1 MPTENMIRI
10 PIETHTPYEVL
21 IGKGV
26 LANTGTEIRRVA
38 AEAKKAFIVSDDTV
52 LALYGKSVRDSLV
65 AAGFRVY
72 TLAFAHGEEH
82 KTLATAEKILS
93 TLCAAEITRTDV
105 LVALG
110 GGVVG
115 DVCGFVAAI
124 YLRGVKFVQIP
135 TTLLAAVDSSV
146 GGKTGVDLP
155 AGKNLA
161 GAFKQPKFVAI
172 DTDFLETLPETE
184 IKNGLGEL
192 IKYAVIDGG
201 EILTMLE
208 DGFGKNVQKI
218 VEAAVDIKR
227 RVVEADEKESGLR
240 RILNFGHTPAHA
252 AEKLSGFTLPHGVAV
267 AAGVNLML
275 RASVRKAD
283 CPARDAQRIERL
295 CVKYGL
301 PVAFEYT
308 AKRLA
313 EASAGD
319 KKTEGEFINL
329 VLADKIG
336 SVFSIKV
343 PKAELEEYYL

>member
-1 MPTENMIRI
+1 MSILKVKTDSGE
-10 PIETHTPYEVL
+10 YEVL
-21 IGKGV
+21 IRKGASSDIGKKLKQIARGNKTAIITDDVVMPLYSDSIIGELSGCGFETCVYV
-26 LANTGTEIRRVA
+26 LPHGEASKNGREYLKILEFLAESGLDRR
-38 AEAKKAFIVSDDTV
+38 DTV
-52 LALYGKSVRDSLV
+52 
-65 AAGFRVY
+65 
-72 TLAFAHGEEH
+72 
-82 KTLATAEKILS
+82 
-93 TLCAAEITRTDV
+93 
-105 LVALG
+105 VALG

-115 DVCGFVAAI
+115 DIAGFAAAT
-124 YLRGVKFVQIP
+124 YLRGIDCVQIP
-135 TTLLAAVDSSV
+135 TTLLSMTDSSV
-146 GGKTGVDLP
+146 GGKTAIDLK

-172 DTDFLETLPETE
+172 DTDFLETLPEAE

-192 IKYAVIDGG
+192 IKYAVIEGG

-275 RASVRKAD
+275 RASVRKAG
-283 CPARDAQRIERL
+283 CPARDAQRIEKL

-343 PKAELEEYYL
+343 PKTELEEYYL

>member
-1 MPTENMIRI
+1 MSILKVKTDSGE
-10 PIETHTPYEVL
+10 YEVL
-21 IGKGV
+21 IRKGASSDIGKKLKQIARGNKTAIITDDVVMPLYSDSIIGELSGCGFETCVYV
-26 LANTGTEIRRVA
+26 LPHGEASKNGREYLKILEFLAESGLDRR
-38 AEAKKAFIVSDDTV
+38 DTV
-52 LALYGKSVRDSLV
+52 
-65 AAGFRVY
+65 
-72 TLAFAHGEEH
+72 
-82 KTLATAEKILS
+82 
-93 TLCAAEITRTDV
+93 
-105 LVALG
+105 VALG

-115 DVCGFVAAI
+115 DIAGFAAAT
-124 YLRGVKFVQIP
+124 YLRGIDCVQIP
-135 TTLLAAVDSSV
+135 TTLLSMTDSSV
-146 GGKTGVDLP
+146 GGKTAIDLK

-172 DTDFLETLPETE
+172 DTDFLETLPEAE

-252 AEKLSGFTLPHGVAV
+252 AEKLSGYTLPHGVAV

-283 CPARDAQRIERL
+283 CPARDAQRIEKL

-319 KKTEGEFINL
+319 KKTEGEYINL

-336 SVFSIKV
+336 SVFTTKV
-343 PKAELEEYYL
+343 AQSELEEYYR

>member
-1 MPTENMIRI
+1 MSILKVKTDSGE
-10 PIETHTPYEVL
+10 YEVL
-21 IGKGV
+21 IRKGASSDIGKKLKQIARGNKTAIITDDVVMPLYSDSIIGELSGCGFETCVYV
-26 LANTGTEIRRVA
+26 LPHGEASKNGREYLKILEFLAESGLDRR
-38 AEAKKAFIVSDDTV
+38 DTV
-52 LALYGKSVRDSLV
+52 
-65 AAGFRVY
+65 
-72 TLAFAHGEEH
+72 
-82 KTLATAEKILS
+82 
-93 TLCAAEITRTDV
+93 
-105 LVALG
+105 VALG

-115 DVCGFVAAI
+115 DIAGFAAAT
-124 YLRGVKFVQIP
+124 YLRGIDCVQIP
-135 TTLLAAVDSSV
+135 TTLLSMTDSSV
-146 GGKTGVDLP
+146 GGKTAIDLK

-172 DTDFLETLPETE
+172 DTDFLETLPEAE

-252 AEKLSGFTLPHGVAV
+252 AEKLSGYTLPHGVAV

-283 CPARDAQRIERL
+283 CPARDAQRIEKL

-343 PKAELEEYYL
+343 PKTELEEYYL

>member
-1 MPTENMIRI
+1 MSILKVKTDSGE
-10 PIETHTPYEVL
+10 YEVL
-21 IGKGV
+21 IRKGASSDIGKKLKQIARGNKTVIITDDVVMPLYSDSIIGELSGCGFETCVYV
-26 LANTGTEIRRVA
+26 LPHGEASKNGREYLKILEFLAESGLDRR
-38 AEAKKAFIVSDDTV
+38 DTV
-52 LALYGKSVRDSLV
+52 
-65 AAGFRVY
+65 
-72 TLAFAHGEEH
+72 
-82 KTLATAEKILS
+82 
-93 TLCAAEITRTDV
+93 
-105 LVALG
+105 VALG

-115 DVCGFVAAI
+115 DIAGFAAAT
-124 YLRGVKFVQIP
+124 YLRGIDCVQIP
-135 TTLLAAVDSSV
+135 TTLLSMTDSSV
-146 GGKTGVDLP
+146 GGKTAIDLK

-172 DTDFLETLPETE
+172 DTDFLETLPEAE

-208 DGFGKNVQKI
+208 DGFGKNVQNI

-283 CPARDAQRIERL
+283 CPARDAQRIEKL

-343 PKAELEEYYL
+343 PKTELEEYYL

>member
-1 MPTENMIRI
+1 MSILKIKTDSGE
-10 PIETHTPYEVL
+10 YEVL
-21 IGKGV
+21 IRKGASSDIGKKLKQIARGNKTAIITDDVVMPLYSDSIIGELSGCGFETCVYV
-26 LANTGTEIRRVA
+26 LPHGEASKNGREYLKILEFLAESGLDRR
-38 AEAKKAFIVSDDTV
+38 DTV
-52 LALYGKSVRDSLV
+52 
-65 AAGFRVY
+65 
-72 TLAFAHGEEH
+72 
-82 KTLATAEKILS
+82 
-93 TLCAAEITRTDV
+93 
-105 LVALG
+105 VALG

-115 DVCGFVAAI
+115 DIAGFAAAT
-124 YLRGVKFVQIP
+124 YLRGIDCVQIP
-135 TTLLAAVDSSV
+135 TTLLSMTDSSV
-146 GGKTGVDLP
+146 GGKTAIDLK

-267 AAGVNLML
+267 AAGVNVML

-283 CPARDAQRIERL
+283 CPARDAQRIEKL

-336 SVFSIKV
+336 SVFTTKV
-343 PKAELEEYYL
+343 AQSELEEYYR

>member
-1 MPTENMIRI
+1 MSNLKVKTDSGE
-10 PIETHTPYEVL
+10 YEVL
-21 IGKGV
+21 IRKGASSDIGKKLKQIARGNKTAIITDDVVMPLYSDSIIGELSGCGFETCVYV
-26 LANTGTEIRRVA
+26 LPHGEASKNGREYLKILEFLAESGLDRR
-38 AEAKKAFIVSDDTV
+38 DTV
-52 LALYGKSVRDSLV
+52 
-65 AAGFRVY
+65 
-72 TLAFAHGEEH
+72 
-82 KTLATAEKILS
+82 
-93 TLCAAEITRTDV
+93 
-105 LVALG
+105 VALG

-115 DVCGFVAAI
+115 DIAGFAAAT
-124 YLRGVKFVQIP
+124 YLRGIDCVQIP
-135 TTLLAAVDSSV
+135 TTLLSMTDSSV
-146 GGKTGVDLP
+146 GGKTAIDLK

-252 AEKLSGFTLPHGVAV
+252 AEKLSGYTLPHGVAV

-283 CPARDAQRIERL
+283 CPARDAQRIEKL

-343 PKAELEEYYL
+343 PKTELEEYYL

>member
-1 MPTENMIRI
+1 MSILKVKTDSGE
-10 PIETHTPYEVL
+10 YEVL
-21 IGKGV
+21 IRKGASSDIGKKLKQIARGNKTAIITDDVVMPLYSDSIIGELSGCGFETCVYV
-26 LANTGTEIRRVA
+26 LPHGEASKNGREYLKILEFLAESGLDRR
-38 AEAKKAFIVSDDTV
+38 DTV
-52 LALYGKSVRDSLV
+52 
-65 AAGFRVY
+65 
-72 TLAFAHGEEH
+72 
-82 KTLATAEKILS
+82 
-93 TLCAAEITRTDV
+93 
-105 LVALG
+105 VALG

-115 DVCGFVAAI
+115 DIAGFAAAT
-124 YLRGVKFVQIP
+124 YLRGIDCVQIP
-135 TTLLAAVDSSV
+135 TTLLSMTDSSV
-146 GGKTGVDLP
+146 GGKTAIDLK

-172 DTDFLETLPETE
+172 DTEFLETLPEAE

-283 CPARDAQRIERL
+283 CPARDAQRIEKL

-343 PKAELEEYYL
+343 PKTELEEYYL

>member
-1 MPTENMIRI
+1 MSILKVKTDSGE
-10 PIETHTPYEVL
+10 YEVL
-21 IGKGV
+21 IRKGASSDIGKKLKQIARGNKTAIITDDVVMPLYSDSIIGELSGCGFETCVYV
-26 LANTGTEIRRVA
+26 LPHGEASKNGREYLKILEFLAESGLDRR
-38 AEAKKAFIVSDDTV
+38 DTV
-52 LALYGKSVRDSLV
+52 
-65 AAGFRVY
+65 
-72 TLAFAHGEEH
+72 
-82 KTLATAEKILS
+82 
-93 TLCAAEITRTDV
+93 
-105 LVALG
+105 VALG

-115 DVCGFVAAI
+115 DIAGFAAAT
-124 YLRGVKFVQIP
+124 YLRGIDCVQIP
-135 TTLLAAVDSSV
+135 TTLLSMTDSSV
-146 GGKTGVDLP
+146 GGKTAIDLK

-172 DTDFLETLPETE
+172 DTDFLETLPEAE

-201 EILTMLE
+201 EILTLLE

-240 RILNFGHTPAHA
+240 RILNLGHTPAHA
-252 AEKLSGFTLPHGVAV
+252 AEKLSGYTLPHGVAV
-267 AAGVNLML
+267 AAGVNVML
-275 RASVRKAD
+275 RASVRKAG
-283 CPARDAQRIERL
+283 CPVRDAERIEKL

-336 SVFSIKV
+336 SVFTTKV
-343 PKAELEEYYL
+343 AQSELEEYYR

>member
-1 MPTENMIRI
+1 MSILKVKTDSGE
-10 PIETHTPYEVL
+10 YEVL
-21 IGKGV
+21 IRKGASSDIGKKLKQIARGNKTAIITDDVVMPLYSDSIIGELSGCGFETCVYV
-26 LANTGTEIRRVA
+26 LPHGEASKNGREYLKILEFLAESGLDRR
-38 AEAKKAFIVSDDTV
+38 DTV
-52 LALYGKSVRDSLV
+52 
-65 AAGFRVY
+65 
-72 TLAFAHGEEH
+72 
-82 KTLATAEKILS
+82 
-93 TLCAAEITRTDV
+93 
-105 LVALG
+105 VALG

-115 DVCGFVAAI
+115 DIAGFAAAT
-124 YLRGVKFVQIP
+124 YLRGIDCVQIP
-135 TTLLAAVDSSV
+135 TTLLSMTDSSV
-146 GGKTGVDLP
+146 GGKTAIDLK

-172 DTDFLETLPETE
+172 DTDFLETLPEAE

-283 CPARDAQRIERL
+283 CPVRDAERIEKL
-295 CVKYGL
+295 CVRYGL

-343 PKAELEEYYL
+343 PKTELEEYYL

>member
-1 MPTENMIRI
+1 MSILKVKTDSGE
-10 PIETHTPYEVL
+10 YEVL
-21 IGKGV
+21 IRKGASSDIGKKLKQIARGNKTAIITDDVVMPLYSDSIIGELSGCGFETCVYV
-26 LANTGTEIRRVA
+26 LPHGEASKNGREYLKILEFLAESGLDRR
-38 AEAKKAFIVSDDTV
+38 DTV
-52 LALYGKSVRDSLV
+52 
-65 AAGFRVY
+65 
-72 TLAFAHGEEH
+72 
-82 KTLATAEKILS
+82 
-93 TLCAAEITRTDV
+93 
-105 LVALG
+105 VALG

-115 DVCGFVAAI
+115 DIAGFAAAT
-124 YLRGVKFVQIP
+124 YLRGIDCVQIP
-135 TTLLAAVDSSV
+135 TTLLSMTDSSV
-146 GGKTGVDLP
+146 GGKTAIDLK

-172 DTDFLETLPETE
+172 DTDFLETLPEAE

-343 PKAELEEYYL
+343 PKTELEEYYL

>member
-1 MPTENMIRI
+1 MSILKVKTDSGE
-10 PIETHTPYEVL
+10 YEVL
-21 IGKGV
+21 IRKGASSDIGKKLKQIARGNKTAIITDDVVMPLYSDSIIGELSGCGFETCVYV
-26 LANTGTEIRRVA
+26 LPHGEASKNGREYLKILEFLAESGLDRR
-38 AEAKKAFIVSDDTV
+38 DTV
-52 LALYGKSVRDSLV
+52 
-65 AAGFRVY
+65 
-72 TLAFAHGEEH
+72 
-82 KTLATAEKILS
+82 
-93 TLCAAEITRTDV
+93 
-105 LVALG
+105 VALG

-115 DVCGFVAAI
+115 DIAGFAAAT
-124 YLRGVKFVQIP
+124 YLRGIDCVQIP
-135 TTLLAAVDSSV
+135 TTLLSMTDSSV
-146 GGKTGVDLP
+146 GGKTAIDLK

-172 DTDFLETLPETE
+172 DTDFLETLPEAE

-218 VEAAVDIKR
+218 VEAAVGIKR

-283 CPARDAQRIERL
+283 CPARDAQRIEKL

-343 PKAELEEYYL
+343 PKTELEEYYL

>member
-1 MPTENMIRI
+1 MSILKVKTDSGE
-10 PIETHTPYEVL
+10 YEVL
-21 IGKGV
+21 IRKGASSDIGKKLKQIARGNKTAIITDDVVMPLYSDSIIGELSGCGFETCVYV
-26 LANTGTEIRRVA
+26 LPHGEASKNGREYLKILEFLAESGLDRR
-38 AEAKKAFIVSDDTV
+38 DTV
-52 LALYGKSVRDSLV
+52 
-65 AAGFRVY
+65 
-72 TLAFAHGEEH
+72 
-82 KTLATAEKILS
+82 
-93 TLCAAEITRTDV
+93 
-105 LVALG
+105 VALG

-115 DVCGFVAAI
+115 DIAGFAAAT
-124 YLRGVKFVQIP
+124 YLRGIDCVQIP
-135 TTLLAAVDSSV
+135 TTLLSMTDSSV
-146 GGKTGVDLP
+146 GGKTAIDLK

-172 DTDFLETLPETE
+172 DTDFLETLPEAE

-283 CPARDAQRIERL
+283 CPARDAQRIEKL

-319 KKTEGEFINL
+319 KKTEGEYINL

-343 PKAELEEYYL
+343 PKTELEEYYL

>member
-1 MPTENMIRI
+1 MSILKVKTDSGE
-10 PIETHTPYEVL
+10 YEVL
-21 IGKGV
+21 IRKGASSDIGKKLKQIARGNKTAIITDDVVMPLYSDSIIGELSGCGFETYVYV
-26 LANTGTEIRRVA
+26 LPHGEASKNGREYLKILEFLAESGLDRR
-38 AEAKKAFIVSDDTV
+38 DTV
-52 LALYGKSVRDSLV
+52 
-65 AAGFRVY
+65 
-72 TLAFAHGEEH
+72 
-82 KTLATAEKILS
+82 
-93 TLCAAEITRTDV
+93 
-105 LVALG
+105 VALG

-115 DVCGFVAAI
+115 DIAGFAAAT
-124 YLRGVKFVQIP
+124 YLRGIDCVQIP
-135 TTLLAAVDSSV
+135 TTLLSMTDSSV
-146 GGKTGVDLP
+146 GGKTAIDLK

-172 DTDFLETLPETE
+172 DTDFLETLPEAE

>member
-1 MPTENMIRI
+1 MSILKVKTDSGE
-10 PIETHTPYEVL
+10 YEVL
-21 IGKGV
+21 IRKGASSDIGKKLKQIARGNKTAIITDDVVMPLYSDSIIGELSGCGFETCVYV
-26 LANTGTEIRRVA
+26 LPHGEASKNGREYLKILEFLAESGLDRR
-38 AEAKKAFIVSDDTV
+38 DTV
-52 LALYGKSVRDSLV
+52 
-65 AAGFRVY
+65 
-72 TLAFAHGEEH
+72 
-82 KTLATAEKILS
+82 
-93 TLCAAEITRTDV
+93 
-105 LVALG
+105 VALG

-115 DVCGFVAAI
+115 DIAGFAAAT
-124 YLRGVKFVQIP
+124 YLRGIDCVQIP
-135 TTLLAAVDSSV
+135 TTLLSMTDSSV
-146 GGKTGVDLP
+146 GGKTAIDLK

-172 DTDFLETLPETE
+172 DTDFLETLPEAE

-275 RASVRKAD
+275 KASVRKAD

>member
-1 MPTENMIRI
+1 MSILKVKTDSGE
-10 PIETHTPYEVL
+10 YEVL
-21 IGKGV
+21 IRKGASSDIGKKLKQIARGNKTAIITDDVVMPLYSDSIIGELSGCGFETCVYV
-26 LANTGTEIRRVA
+26 LPHGEASKNGREYLKILEFLAESGLDRR
-38 AEAKKAFIVSDDTV
+38 DTV
-52 LALYGKSVRDSLV
+52 
-65 AAGFRVY
+65 
-72 TLAFAHGEEH
+72 
-82 KTLATAEKILS
+82 
-93 TLCAAEITRTDV
+93 
-105 LVALG
+105 VALG

-115 DVCGFVAAI
+115 DIAGFAAAT
-124 YLRGVKFVQIP
+124 YLRGIDCVEIP
-135 TTLLAAVDSSV
+135 TTLLSMTDSSV
-146 GGKTGVDLP
+146 GGKTAIDLK

-172 DTDFLETLPETE
+172 DTDFLETLPEAE

-252 AEKLSGFTLPHGVAV
+252 AEKLSGYTLPHGVAV

-283 CPARDAQRIERL
+283 CPARDAQRIEKL

-343 PKAELEEYYL
+343 PKTELEEYYL

>member
-1 MPTENMIRI
+1 MSILKVKTDSGE
-10 PIETHTPYEVL
+10 YEVL
-21 IGKGV
+21 IRKGASSDIGKKLKQIARGNKTAIITDDVVMPLYSDSIIGELSGCGFETCVYV
-26 LANTGTEIRRVA
+26 LPHGEASKNGREYLKILEFLAESGLDRR
-38 AEAKKAFIVSDDTV
+38 DTV
-52 LALYGKSVRDSLV
+52 
-65 AAGFRVY
+65 
-72 TLAFAHGEEH
+72 
-82 KTLATAEKILS
+82 
-93 TLCAAEITRTDV
+93 
-105 LVALG
+105 VALG

-115 DVCGFVAAI
+115 DIAGFAAAT
-124 YLRGVKFVQIP
+124 YLRGIDCVQIP
-135 TTLLAAVDSSV
+135 TTLLSMTDSSV
-146 GGKTGVDLP
+146 GGKTAIDLK

-172 DTDFLETLPETE
+172 DTDFLETLPEAE

-283 CPARDAQRIERL
+283 CPARDAQRIEKL

-343 PKAELEEYYL
+343 PKTELEEYYL

>member
-1 MPTENMIRI
+1 MSILKVKTDSGE
-10 PIETHTPYEVL
+10 YEVL
-21 IGKGV
+21 IRKGASSDIGKKLKQIARGNKTAIITDDVVMPLYSDSIIGELNGCGFETCVYV
-26 LANTGTEIRRVA
+26 LPHGEASKNGREYLKILEFLAESGLDRR
-38 AEAKKAFIVSDDTV
+38 DTV
-52 LALYGKSVRDSLV
+52 
-65 AAGFRVY
+65 
-72 TLAFAHGEEH
+72 
-82 KTLATAEKILS
+82 
-93 TLCAAEITRTDV
+93 
-105 LVALG
+105 VALG

-115 DVCGFVAAI
+115 DIAGFAAAT
-124 YLRGVKFVQIP
+124 YLRGIDCVQIP
-135 TTLLAAVDSSV
+135 TTLLSMTDSSV
-146 GGKTGVDLP
+146 GGKTAIDLK

-172 DTDFLETLPETE
+172 DTDFLETLPEAE

-283 CPARDAQRIERL
+283 CPARDAQRIEKL

-343 PKAELEEYYL
+343 PKTELEEYYL

>member
-1 MPTENMIRI
+1 MSILKVKTDSGE
-10 PIETHTPYEVL
+10 YEVL
-21 IGKGV
+21 IRKGASSDIGKKLKQIARGNKTAIITDDVVMPLYSDSIIGELSGCGFETCVYV
-26 LANTGTEIRRVA
+26 LPHGEASKNGREYLKILEFLAESGLDRR
-38 AEAKKAFIVSDDTV
+38 DTV
-52 LALYGKSVRDSLV
+52 
-65 AAGFRVY
+65 
-72 TLAFAHGEEH
+72 
-82 KTLATAEKILS
+82 
-93 TLCAAEITRTDV
+93 
-105 LVALG
+105 VALG

-115 DVCGFVAAI
+115 DIAGFAAAT
-124 YLRGVKFVQIP
+124 YLRGIDCVQIP
-135 TTLLAAVDSSV
+135 TTLLSMTDSSV
-146 GGKTGVDLP
+146 GGKTAIDLK

-161 GAFKQPKFVAI
+161 GVFKQPKFVAI
-172 DTDFLETLPETE
+172 DTDFLETLPEAE

-283 CPARDAQRIERL
+283 CPARDAQRIEKL

>member
-1 MPTENMIRI
+1 MSILKVKTDSGE
-10 PIETHTPYEVL
+10 YEVL
-21 IGKGV
+21 IRKGASSDIGKKLKQIARGNKTAIITDDVVMPLYSDSIIGELSGCGFETCVYV
-26 LANTGTEIRRVA
+26 LPHGEASKNGREYLKILEFLAESGLDRR
-38 AEAKKAFIVSDDTV
+38 DTV
-52 LALYGKSVRDSLV
+52 
-65 AAGFRVY
+65 
-72 TLAFAHGEEH
+72 
-82 KTLATAEKILS
+82 
-93 TLCAAEITRTDV
+93 
-105 LVALG
+105 VALG

-115 DVCGFVAAI
+115 DIAGFAAAT
-124 YLRGVKFVQIP
+124 YLRGIDCVQIP
-135 TTLLAAVDSSV
+135 TTLLSMTDSSV
-146 GGKTGVDLP
+146 GGKTAIDLK

-172 DTDFLETLPETE
+172 DTDFLETLPEAE

-283 CPARDAQRIERL
+283 CPARDAQRIEKL
-295 CVKYGL
+295 CVRYGL

-336 SVFSIKV
+336 SVFTTKV
-343 PKAELEEYYL
+343 AQSELEEYYR

>member
-1 MPTENMIRI
+1 MSILKVKTDSGE
-10 PIETHTPYEVL
+10 YEVL
-21 IGKGV
+21 IRKGASSDIGKKLKQIARGNKTAIITDDVVMPLYSDSIIGELSGCGFETCVYV
-26 LANTGTEIRRVA
+26 LPHGEASKNGREYLKILEFLAESGLDRR
-38 AEAKKAFIVSDDTV
+38 DTV
-52 LALYGKSVRDSLV
+52 
-65 AAGFRVY
+65 
-72 TLAFAHGEEH
+72 
-82 KTLATAEKILS
+82 
-93 TLCAAEITRTDV
+93 
-105 LVALG
+105 VALG

-115 DVCGFVAAI
+115 DIAGFAAAT
-124 YLRGVKFVQIP
+124 YLRGIDCVQIP
-135 TTLLAAVDSSV
+135 TTLLSMTDSSV
-146 GGKTGVDLP
+146 GGKTAIDLK

-172 DTDFLETLPETE
+172 DTDFLETLPEAE

-252 AEKLSGFTLPHGVAV
+252 AEELSGFTLPHGVAV

-283 CPARDAQRIERL
+283 CPARDAQRIEKL

-343 PKAELEEYYL
+343 PKTELEEYYL

>member
-1 MPTENMIRI
+1 MSILKVKTDSGE
-10 PIETHTPYEVL
+10 YEVL
-21 IGKGV
+21 IRKGASSDIGKKLKQIARGNKTAIITDDVVMPLYSDSIIGELSGCGFETCVYV
-26 LANTGTEIRRVA
+26 LPHGEASKNGREYLKILEFLAESGLDRR
-38 AEAKKAFIVSDDTV
+38 DTV
-52 LALYGKSVRDSLV
+52 
-65 AAGFRVY
+65 
-72 TLAFAHGEEH
+72 
-82 KTLATAEKILS
+82 
-93 TLCAAEITRTDV
+93 
-105 LVALG
+105 VALG

-115 DVCGFVAAI
+115 DIAGFAAAT
-124 YLRGVKFVQIP
+124 YLRGIDCVQIP
-135 TTLLAAVDSSV
+135 TTLLSMTDSSV
-146 GGKTGVDLP
+146 GGKTAIDLK

-172 DTDFLETLPETE
+172 DTDFLETLPEAE

-283 CPARDAQRIERL
+283 CPARDAQRIEKL

-343 PKAELEEYYL
+343 PKTELEEYYR

>member
-1 MPTENMIRI
+1 MSILKVKTDSGE
-10 PIETHTPYEVL
+10 YEVL
-21 IGKGV
+21 IRKGASSDIGKKLKQIARGNKTAIITDDVVMPLYSDSIIGELSGCGFETCVYV
-26 LANTGTEIRRVA
+26 LPHGEASKNGREYLKILEFLAESGLDRR
-38 AEAKKAFIVSDDTV
+38 DTV
-52 LALYGKSVRDSLV
+52 
-65 AAGFRVY
+65 
-72 TLAFAHGEEH
+72 
-82 KTLATAEKILS
+82 
-93 TLCAAEITRTDV
+93 
-105 LVALG
+105 VALG

-115 DVCGFVAAI
+115 DMAGFAAAT
-124 YLRGVKFVQIP
+124 YLRGIDCVQIP
-135 TTLLAAVDSSV
+135 TTLLSMTDSSV
-146 GGKTGVDLP
+146 GGKTAIDLK

-172 DTDFLETLPETE
+172 DTDFLETLPEAE

-283 CPARDAQRIERL
+283 CPARDAQRIEKL

>member
-1 MPTENMIRI
+1 MSILKVKTDSGE
-10 PIETHTPYEVL
+10 YEVL
-21 IGKGV
+21 IRKGASSDIGKKLKQIARGNKTAIITDDVVMPLYSDSIIGELSGCGFETCVYV
-26 LANTGTEIRRVA
+26 LPHGEASKNGREYLKILEFLAESGLDRR
-38 AEAKKAFIVSDDTV
+38 DTV
-52 LALYGKSVRDSLV
+52 
-65 AAGFRVY
+65 
-72 TLAFAHGEEH
+72 
-82 KTLATAEKILS
+82 
-93 TLCAAEITRTDV
+93 
-105 LVALG
+105 VALG

-115 DVCGFVAAI
+115 DIAGFAAAT
-124 YLRGVKFVQIP
+124 YLRGIDCVQIP
-135 TTLLAAVDSSV
+135 TTLLSMTDSSV
-146 GGKTGVDLP
+146 GGKTAIDLK

-252 AEKLSGFTLPHGVAV
+252 AEKLSGYTLPHGVAV

-283 CPARDAQRIERL
+283 CPARDAQRIEKL

-343 PKAELEEYYL
+343 PKTELEEYYL

>member
-1 MPTENMIRI
+1 MSILKVKTDSGE
-10 PIETHTPYEVL
+10 YEVL
-21 IGKGV
+21 IRKGASSGIGKKLKQIARGNKTAIITDDVVMPLYSDSIIGELSGCGFETCVYV
-26 LANTGTEIRRVA
+26 LPHGEASKNGREYLKILEFLAESGLDRR
-38 AEAKKAFIVSDDTV
+38 DTV
-52 LALYGKSVRDSLV
+52 
-65 AAGFRVY
+65 
-72 TLAFAHGEEH
+72 
-82 KTLATAEKILS
+82 
-93 TLCAAEITRTDV
+93 
-105 LVALG
+105 VALG

-115 DVCGFVAAI
+115 DIAGFAAAT
-124 YLRGVKFVQIP
+124 YLRGIDCVQIP
-135 TTLLAAVDSSV
+135 TTLLSMTDSSV
-146 GGKTGVDLP
+146 GGKTAIDLK

-172 DTDFLETLPETE
+172 DTDFLETLPEAE

-283 CPARDAQRIERL
+283 CPARDAQRIEKL

-343 PKAELEEYYL
+343 PKTELEEYYL

>member
-1 MPTENMIRI
+1 MSILKVKTDSGE
-10 PIETHTPYEVL
+10 YEVL
-21 IGKGV
+21 IRKGASSDIGKKLKQIARGNKTAIITDDVVMPLYSDSIIGELSGCGFETCVYV
-26 LANTGTEIRRVA
+26 LPHGEASKNGREYLKILEFLAESGLDRR
-38 AEAKKAFIVSDDTV
+38 DTV
-52 LALYGKSVRDSLV
+52 
-65 AAGFRVY
+65 
-72 TLAFAHGEEH
+72 
-82 KTLATAEKILS
+82 
-93 TLCAAEITRTDV
+93 
-105 LVALG
+105 VALG

-115 DVCGFVAAI
+115 DIAGFAAAT
-124 YLRGVKFVQIP
+124 YLRGIDCVQIP
-135 TTLLAAVDSSV
+135 TTLLSMTDSSV
-146 GGKTGVDLP
+146 GGKTAIDLK

-161 GAFKQPKFVAI
+161 GAFKQPKFVSI
-172 DTDFLETLPETE
+172 DTDFLETLPEAE

-283 CPARDAQRIERL
+283 CPARDAQRIEKL

-343 PKAELEEYYL
+343 PKTELEEYYL

>member
-1 MPTENMIRI
+1 MSILKVKTDSGE
-10 PIETHTPYEVL
+10 YEVL
-21 IGKGV
+21 IRKGASSDIGKKLKQIARGNKTAIITDDVVMPLYSDSIIGELSGCGFETCVYV
-26 LANTGTEIRRVA
+26 LPHGEASKNGREYLKILEFLAESGLDRR
-38 AEAKKAFIVSDDTV
+38 DTV
-52 LALYGKSVRDSLV
+52 
-65 AAGFRVY
+65 
-72 TLAFAHGEEH
+72 
-82 KTLATAEKILS
+82 
-93 TLCAAEITRTDV
+93 
-105 LVALG
+105 VALG

-115 DVCGFVAAI
+115 DIAGFAAAT
-124 YLRGVKFVQIP
+124 YLRGIDCVQIP
-135 TTLLAAVDSSV
+135 TTLLSMTDSSV
-146 GGKTGVDLP
+146 GGKTAIDLK

-172 DTDFLETLPETE
+172 DTDFLETLPEAE

-283 CPARDAQRIERL
+283 CPARDAERIEKL

-336 SVFSIKV
+336 SVFTTKV
-343 PKAELEEYYL
+343 AQSELEEYYR

>member
-1 MPTENMIRI
+1 MSILKIKTDSGE
-10 PIETHTPYEVL
+10 YEVL
-21 IGKGV
+21 IRKGASSDIGKKLKQIARGNKTAIITDDVVMPLYSDSIIGELSGCGFETCVYV
-26 LANTGTEIRRVA
+26 LPHGEASKNGREYLKILEFLAESGLDRR
-38 AEAKKAFIVSDDTV
+38 DTV
-52 LALYGKSVRDSLV
+52 
-65 AAGFRVY
+65 
-72 TLAFAHGEEH
+72 
-82 KTLATAEKILS
+82 
-93 TLCAAEITRTDV
+93 
-105 LVALG
+105 VALG

-115 DVCGFVAAI
+115 DIAGFAAAT
-124 YLRGVKFVQIP
+124 YLRGIDCVQIP
-135 TTLLAAVDSSV
+135 TTLLSMTDSSV
-146 GGKTGVDLP
+146 GGKTAIDLK

-172 DTDFLETLPETE
+172 DTDFLETLPEAE

-283 CPARDAQRIERL
+283 CPARDAQRIEKL

-343 PKAELEEYYL
+343 PKTELEEYYL

>member
-1 MPTENMIRI
+1 MSILKVKTDSGE
-10 PIETHTPYEVL
+10 YEVL
-21 IGKGV
+21 IRKGASSDIGKKLKQIARGNKTAIITDDVVMPLYSDSIIGELSGCGFETCVYV
-26 LANTGTEIRRVA
+26 LPHGEASKNGREYLKILEFLAESGLDRR
-38 AEAKKAFIVSDDTV
+38 DTV
-52 LALYGKSVRDSLV
+52 
-65 AAGFRVY
+65 
-72 TLAFAHGEEH
+72 
-82 KTLATAEKILS
+82 
-93 TLCAAEITRTDV
+93 
-105 LVALG
+105 VALG

-115 DVCGFVAAI
+115 DIAGFAAAT
-124 YLRGVKFVQIP
+124 YLRGIDCVQIP
-135 TTLLAAVDSSV
+135 TTLLSMTDSSV
-146 GGKTGVDLP
+146 GGKTAIDLK

-172 DTDFLETLPETE
+172 DTDFLETLPEAE

-192 IKYAVIDGG
+192 IKYAVIEGG

-283 CPARDAQRIERL
+283 CPARDAQRIEKL

-319 KKTEGEFINL
+319 KKTEGEYINL

-343 PKAELEEYYL
+343 PKTELEEYYL

>member
-1 MPTENMIRI
+1 MSILKVKTDSGE
-10 PIETHTPYEVL
+10 YEVL
-21 IGKGV
+21 IRKGASSDIGKKLKQIARGSKTAIITDDVVMPLYSDSIIGELSGCGFETCVYV
-26 LANTGTEIRRVA
+26 LPHGEASKNGREYLKILEFLAESGLDRR
-38 AEAKKAFIVSDDTV
+38 DTV
-52 LALYGKSVRDSLV
+52 
-65 AAGFRVY
+65 
-72 TLAFAHGEEH
+72 
-82 KTLATAEKILS
+82 
-93 TLCAAEITRTDV
+93 
-105 LVALG
+105 VALG

-115 DVCGFVAAI
+115 DIAGFAAAT
-124 YLRGVKFVQIP
+124 YLRGIDCVQIP
-135 TTLLAAVDSSV
+135 TTLLSMTDSSV
-146 GGKTGVDLP
+146 GGKTAIDLK

-172 DTDFLETLPETE
+172 DTDFLETLPEAE

-283 CPARDAQRIERL
+283 CPARDAHRIEKL

-313 EASAGD
+313 EASVGD

-343 PKAELEEYYL
+343 PKTELEEYYL

>member
-1 MPTENMIRI
+1 MSILKVKTDSGE
-10 PIETHTPYEVL
+10 YEVL
-21 IGKGV
+21 IRKGASSDIGKKLKQIARGNKTAIITDDVVMPLYSDSIIGELSGCGFETCVYV
-26 LANTGTEIRRVA
+26 LPHGEASKNGREYLKILEFLAESGLDRR
-38 AEAKKAFIVSDDTV
+38 DTV
-52 LALYGKSVRDSLV
+52 
-65 AAGFRVY
+65 
-72 TLAFAHGEEH
+72 
-82 KTLATAEKILS
+82 
-93 TLCAAEITRTDV
+93 
-105 LVALG
+105 VALG

-115 DVCGFVAAI
+115 DIAGFAAAT
-124 YLRGVKFVQIP
+124 YLRGIDCVQIP
-135 TTLLAAVDSSV
+135 TTLLSMTDSSV
-146 GGKTGVDLP
+146 GGKTAIDLK

-172 DTDFLETLPETE
+172 DTDFLETLPEAE

-283 CPARDAQRIERL
+283 CPARDAQRIEKL

-336 SVFSIKV
+336 SVFTTKV
-343 PKAELEEYYL
+343 AQSELEEYYL

>member
-1 MPTENMIRI
+1 MSILKVKTDSGE
-10 PIETHTPYEVL
+10 YEVL
-21 IGKGV
+21 IRKGASSDIGKKLKQIARGNKTAIITDDVVMPLYSDSIIGELSGCGFETCVYV
-26 LANTGTEIRRVA
+26 LPHGEASKNGREYLKILEFLAESGLDRR
-38 AEAKKAFIVSDDTV
+38 DTV
-52 LALYGKSVRDSLV
+52 
-65 AAGFRVY
+65 
-72 TLAFAHGEEH
+72 
-82 KTLATAEKILS
+82 
-93 TLCAAEITRTDV
+93 
-105 LVALG
+105 VALG

-115 DVCGFVAAI
+115 DIAGFAAAT
-124 YLRGVKFVQIP
+124 YLRGIDCVQIP
-135 TTLLAAVDSSV
+135 TTLLSMTDSSV
-146 GGKTGVDLP
+146 GGKTAIDLK

-161 GAFKQPKFVAI
+161 GAFKQPKFVAV
-172 DTDFLETLPETE
+172 DTDFLETLPEAE

-283 CPARDAQRIERL
+283 CPARDAQRIEKL

-343 PKAELEEYYL
+343 PKTELEEYYL

>member
-1 MPTENMIRI
+1 MSILKVKTDSGE
-10 PIETHTPYEVL
+10 YEVL
-21 IGKGV
+21 IRKGASSDIGKKLKQIARGNKTAIITDDVVMPLYSDSIIGELSGCGFETCVYV
-26 LANTGTEIRRVA
+26 LPHGEASKNGREYLKILEFLAESGLDRR
-38 AEAKKAFIVSDDTV
+38 DTV
-52 LALYGKSVRDSLV
+52 
-65 AAGFRVY
+65 
-72 TLAFAHGEEH
+72 
-82 KTLATAEKILS
+82 
-93 TLCAAEITRTDV
+93 
-105 LVALG
+105 VALG

-115 DVCGFVAAI
+115 DIAGFAAAT
-124 YLRGVKFVQIP
+124 YLRGIDCVQIP
-135 TTLLAAVDSSV
+135 TTLLSMTDSSV
-146 GGKTGVDLP
+146 GGKTAIDLK

-172 DTDFLETLPETE
+172 DTDFLETLPEAE

-336 SVFSIKV
+336 SVFTTKV
-343 PKAELEEYYL
+343 AQSELEEYYL

>member
-1 MPTENMIRI
+1 MSILKVKTDSGE
-10 PIETHTPYEVL
+10 YEVL
-21 IGKGV
+21 IRKGASSDIGKKLKQIARGNKTAIITDDVVMPLYSDSIIGELSGCGFETCVYV
-26 LANTGTEIRRVA
+26 LPHGEASKNGREYLKILEFLAESGLDRR
-38 AEAKKAFIVSDDTV
+38 DTV
-52 LALYGKSVRDSLV
+52 
-65 AAGFRVY
+65 
-72 TLAFAHGEEH
+72 
-82 KTLATAEKILS
+82 
-93 TLCAAEITRTDV
+93 
-105 LVALG
+105 VALG

-115 DVCGFVAAI
+115 DMAGFAAAT
-124 YLRGVKFVQIP
+124 YLRGIDCVQIP
-135 TTLLAAVDSSV
+135 TTLLSMTDSSV
-146 GGKTGVDLP
+146 GGKTAIDLK

-172 DTDFLETLPETE
+172 DTDFLETLPEAE

-275 RASVRKAD
+275 RASVRKAN
-283 CPARDAQRIERL
+283 CPARDAQRIEKL

-343 PKAELEEYYL
+343 PKTELEEYYL

>member
-1 MPTENMIRI
+1 MSILKVKTDSGE
-10 PIETHTPYEVL
+10 YEVL
-21 IGKGV
+21 IRKGASSDIGKKLKQIARGNKTAIITDDVVMPLYSDSIIGELSGCGFETCVYV
-26 LANTGTEIRRVA
+26 LPHGEASKNGREYLKILEFLAESGLDRR
-38 AEAKKAFIVSDDTV
+38 DTV
-52 LALYGKSVRDSLV
+52 
-65 AAGFRVY
+65 
-72 TLAFAHGEEH
+72 
-82 KTLATAEKILS
+82 
-93 TLCAAEITRTDV
+93 
-105 LVALG
+105 VALG

-115 DVCGFVAAI
+115 DIAGFAAAT
-124 YLRGVKFVQIP
+124 YLRGIDCVQIP
-135 TTLLAAVDSSV
+135 TTLLSMTDSSV
-146 GGKTGVDLP
+146 GGKTAIDLK

-172 DTDFLETLPETE
+172 DTDFLETLPEAE

>member
-1 MPTENMIRI
+1 MSILKVKTDSGE
-10 PIETHTPYEVL
+10 YEVL
-21 IGKGV
+21 IRKGASSDIGKKLKQIARGNKTAIITDDVVMPLYSDSIIGELSGCGFETCVYV
-26 LANTGTEIRRVA
+26 LPHGEASKNGREYLKILEFLAESGLDRR
-38 AEAKKAFIVSDDTV
+38 DTV
-52 LALYGKSVRDSLV
+52 
-65 AAGFRVY
+65 
-72 TLAFAHGEEH
+72 
-82 KTLATAEKILS
+82 
-93 TLCAAEITRTDV
+93 
-105 LVALG
+105 VALG

-115 DVCGFVAAI
+115 DIAGFAAAT
-124 YLRGVKFVQIP
+124 YLRGIDCVQIP
-135 TTLLAAVDSSV
+135 TTLLSMTDSSV
-146 GGKTGVDLP
+146 GGKTAIDLK

-172 DTDFLETLPETE
+172 DTDFLETLPEAE

-252 AEKLSGFTLPHGVAV
+252 AEKLSGFTLSHGVAV

-283 CPARDAQRIERL
+283 CPARDAQRIEKL

-343 PKAELEEYYL
+343 PKTELEEYYL

>member
-1 MPTENMIRI
+1 MSILKVKTDSGE
-10 PIETHTPYEVL
+10 YEVL
-21 IGKGV
+21 IRKGASSDIGKKLKQIARGNKTAIITDDVVMPLYSDSIIGELSGCGFETCVYV
-26 LANTGTEIRRVA
+26 LPHGEASKNGREYLKILEFLAESGLDRR
-38 AEAKKAFIVSDDTV
+38 DTV
-52 LALYGKSVRDSLV
+52 
-65 AAGFRVY
+65 
-72 TLAFAHGEEH
+72 
-82 KTLATAEKILS
+82 
-93 TLCAAEITRTDV
+93 
-105 LVALG
+105 VALG

-115 DVCGFVAAI
+115 DIAGFAAAT
-124 YLRGVKFVQIP
+124 YLRGIDCVQIP
-135 TTLLAAVDSSV
+135 TTLLSMTDSSV
-146 GGKTGVDLP
+146 GGKTAIDLK

-172 DTDFLETLPETE
+172 DTDFLETLPEAE

-267 AAGVNLML
+267 AAGVNVML

-283 CPARDAQRIERL
+283 CPARDAQRIEKL

-343 PKAELEEYYL
+343 PKTELEEYYL

>member
-1 MPTENMIRI
+1 MSILKVKTDSGE
-10 PIETHTPYEVL
+10 YEVL
-21 IGKGV
+21 IRKGASSDIGKKLKQIARGNKTAIITDDVVMPLYSDSIIGELSGCGFETCVYV
-26 LANTGTEIRRVA
+26 LPHGEASKNGREYLKILEFLAESGLDRR
-38 AEAKKAFIVSDDTV
+38 DTV
-52 LALYGKSVRDSLV
+52 
-65 AAGFRVY
+65 
-72 TLAFAHGEEH
+72 
-82 KTLATAEKILS
+82 
-93 TLCAAEITRTDV
+93 
-105 LVALG
+105 VALG

-115 DVCGFVAAI
+115 DIAGFAAAT
-124 YLRGVKFVQIP
+124 YLRGIDCVQIP
-135 TTLLAAVDSSV
+135 TTLLSMTDSSV
-146 GGKTGVDLP
+146 GGKTAIDLK

-172 DTDFLETLPETE
+172 DTDFLETLPEAE

-201 EILTMLE
+201 EILTLLE

-240 RILNFGHTPAHA
+240 RILNLGHTPAHA
-252 AEKLSGFTLPHGVAV
+252 AEKLSGYTLPHGVAV
-267 AAGVNLML
+267 AAGVNVML
-275 RASVRKAD
+275 RASVRKAG
-283 CPARDAQRIERL
+283 CPVRDAERIEKL
-295 CVKYGL
+295 CVRYGL

-343 PKAELEEYYL
+343 PKTELEEYYL